1 MPNHTTVN
9 NRLFNGLQALL
20 AASHQLT
27 QRQKKIRLHGKW
39 DCSRGHIDLHIITC
53 WNWLFRIQFSL
64 TWITLQLLHSC
75 RLWLSSRHRNPSFLK
90 FQYFLLSKPLF
101 LHIIIK
107 NTKQIVFLKNSFSVD
122 YEYFCD
128 IMKLE
133 DSGVDQLSWC

>member
-1 MPNHTTVN
+1 M
-9 NRLFNGLQALL
+9 
-20 AASHQLT
+20 
-27 QRQKKIRLHGKW
+27 
-39 DCSRGHIDLHIITC
+39 
-53 WNWLFRIQFSL
+53 
-64 TWITLQLLHSC
+64 
-75 RLWLSSRHRNPSFLK
+75 
-90 FQYFLLSKPLF
+90 SKPLF